1 MNKEEILEDFF
12 RTLRVVL
19 TNAFS
24 YSKDHP
30 YFIKSV
36 ANFKNK
42 LETALLILNPL
53 KIGVTDSGLMA
64 DGRNLD
70 KSGFYDDLARL
81 LHQRKIKSLEIRKGA
96 DLQELV
102 QFFSII
108 SLPQKEIFKNG
119 GIGALLLR
127 QQLTHFT
134 IGELDYSTLLR
145 GEGQEGVD
153 IWGYMLRDAV
163 RNNDAGKL
171 NKLADDFG
179 SLVRRVNE
187 KDVFGAEGI
196 SSQVS
201 DFMISLRGT
210 NREKFDRCSKDIFLW
225 LLRNKKSL
233 NDEKLAKLRPIFIGL
248 EEDDFSALLWDGILR
263 EDNFDSLSLQ
273 IFSKISNSEGPGKI
287 SGNFLKE
294 GDQAR
299 YLRSNPAAVKKI
311 QNLLNAGAEDSLS
324 AVYRNT
330 LESLVKSIS
339 FSGKLLFDHKG
350 LLENYRGIIL
360 AIFSSGEKN
369 DNPQMIEAI
378 LEKEVGA
385 ALEDNDAGFL
395 KGLWAQLA
403 KRKAQGFSACLA
415 IEKKLSVSVENIVF
429 SGGMVPEQEFLL
441 EMVSSSEQEP
451 NFYLDKIF
459 SAEKTDKY
467 ILSLFLR
474 LFKDDLSA
482 FYARLEQKFQDMEFL
497 LSLIGTLGEL
507 SMPATLDIL
516 KHIYS
521 SSNHMVKL
529 EVLAAM
535 RSGKNIDRAFLLAQ
549 LNSDSILLKR
559 GALLVLI
566 LEPQGRE
573 EALKL
578 LLNVNSPWG
587 RRNRAL
593 IENMQMVYSLGLKEA
608 GTYIKG
614 LAGRRFFWNRR
625 LRQKAGRILK
635 EWNVS

>member
-1 MNKEEILEDFF
+1 MDKEEILEDFF

-53 KIGVTDSGLMA
+53 RIGVTDSGLMV
-64 DGRNLD
+64 DGKSLV

-81 LHQRKIKSLEIRKGA
+81 LHQRKIKSLEIAKGA

-108 SLPQKEIFKNG
+108 SLPQKEIFRNG

-127 QQLTHFT
+127 GQLTHFT

-153 IWGYMLRDAV
+153 IWGYLLKDAV

-171 NKLADDFG
+171 NRLADDFG
-179 SLVRRVNE
+179 SLIRRVNE
-187 KDVFGAEGI
+187 KDLFSAEGI

-210 NREKFDRCSKDIFLW
+210 NREKFDKCAKDIFLW

-233 NDEKLAKLRPIFIGL
+233 NDEKLAKLRAIFIGL
-248 EEDDFSALLWDGILR
+248 DQDDFSSLLWDGIMR

-273 IFSKISNSEGPGKI
+273 IFSRISNSGDPGKI
-287 SGNFLKE
+287 VGNLLKE
-294 GDQAR
+294 GGR
-299 YLRSNPAAVKKI
+299 YSGDNPVALRKI
-311 QNLLNAGAEDSLS
+311 RNLLSSETEDSLS

-330 LESLVKSIS
+330 LESLVKNIS

-350 LLENYRGIIL
+350 LLENYRNIIL
-360 AIFSSGEKN
+360 SIFSSGDKI
-369 DNPQMIEAI
+369 DDPQMMEAI
-378 LEKEVGA
+378 LEKELAA
-385 ALEDNDAGFL
+385 ALEDNDTGFL
-395 KGLWAQLA
+395 QGLWAQLA
-403 KRKAQGFSACLA
+403 KRKAEGNNTCLA
-415 IEKKLSVSVENIVF
+415 LEKKLSDSVENLVLTRALA
-429 SGGMVPEQEFLL
+429 PEQEFLL
-441 EMVSSSEQEP
+441 EMVTSHGQKP
-451 NFYLDKIF
+451 NVYLDKIF
-459 SAEKTDKY
+459 TAEKADKY

-474 LFKDDLSA
+474 LFKDDLSV
-482 FYARLEQKFQDMEFL
+482 FYSRLEQKFQDMGFL

-507 SMPATLDIL
+507 AVPATLNIL
-516 KHIYS
+516 EYIYS
-521 SSNHMVKL
+521 SVNHLVKL
-529 EVLAAM
+529 EVLEAM
-535 RSGKNIDRAFLLAQ
+535 RSGKNIDREFLIRQ
-549 LNSDSILLKR
+549 LNSDSILLKK
-559 GALLVLI
+559 GALSVLM
-566 LEPQGRE
+566 LEPQGKE

-578 LLNVNSPWG
+578 LLGVKSPWG
-587 RRNRAL
+587 RRNWVI
-593 IENMQMVYSLGLKEA
+593 IENMQIVYSLDLKEA
-608 GTYIKG
+608 NGYIQE
-614 LAGRRFFWNRR
+614 LARRRFLWNRR
-625 LRQKAGRILK
+625 LREKASRILK
-635 EWNVS
+635 EWNVI